1 MKQTQRHSAVFLWSD
16 RGLFMGDRSE
26 TAVHAHDAVELS
38 VALDPLGVDV
48 QDPTGPHLRAAPAV
62 VVRSSV
68 THRLTIHGPK
78 VAVYYVDPRSAAG
91 AGLERWLGSRT
102 IAAAPEAGELRESV
116 RGLFDRHTVLADAER
131 VCEALLDAILSPARV
146 KPRPVA
152 LDPRIEQVK
161 ALVLDRLADAP
172 RRDEL
177 AAAVGLSESRL
188 GHLFRAQMGLPLRRW
203 TLWMR
208 LRSALDHALSG
219 ASMTEAAF
227 AAGFSDGAHFTRT
240 CQQMFGL
247 PPSEFAPV
255 EARTRWRQRSRPLG
269 PHRRNT

>member
-1 MKQTQRHSAVFLWSD
+1 MDCRTQRQSAAFLWSD
-16 RGLFMGDRSE
+16 RGLFLGDRSE

-38 VALDPLGVDV
+38 VALDSLGLDV
-48 QDPTGPHLRAAPAV
+48 QDPQGPHLRSAQAV
-62 VVRSSV
+62 LVRSST

-78 VAVYYVDPRSAAG
+78 VAVFYVDPRSADG

-102 IAAAPEAGELRESV
+102 IAAAPPPVGQLRASLQ
-116 RGLFDRHTVLADAER
+116 GLFGRRTTLADGQR
-131 VCEALLDAILSPARV
+131 VCDELLASILPADHSRARS
-146 KPRPVA
+146 KA

-161 ALVLDRLADAP
+161 ALVLQRLGDAP

-203 TLWMR
+203 ILWMR

-255 EARTRWRQRSRPLG
+255 EGFFVDRS
-269 PHRRNT
+269 